1 MFTFFIHV
9 ILKSHLITCCV
20 KNTLFTFYSKHTCS
34 FFMNIISMY
43 LPILYMSIP
52 IYKYIHM
59 YIGKYIPPDGSEDPS
74 KIFFGQILGTF
85 FLEKKC
91 FYFDVDIPKFLVK
104 NCPKNSQSGNIP
116 IEIIRNVPM
125 SFLIKRQG
133 HPMGYGM

>member
-1 MFTFFIHV
+1 MGWVGGFWSGSSGEEYVSVHIFIHV

-74 KIFFGQILGTF
+74 KIFFIQILGTF
-85 FLEKKC
+85 FW
-91 FYFDVDIPKFLVK
+91 
-104 NCPKNSQSGNIP
+104 
-116 IEIIRNVPM
+116 
-125 SFLIKRQG
+125 
-133 HPMGYGM
+133 